1 MANTPSEA
9 ITIRMK
15 QLMKERNNMTLYRLA
30 LDSGIMHGTL
40 NRIANNENKS
50 VNFSTLIQIANGF
63 DMEVW
68 EFLNSPLFKE
78 ENLKL

>member
-1 MANTPSEA
+1 MAQITPSEA
-9 ITIRMK
+9 ITFRMK
-15 QLMKERNNMTLYRLA
+15 QLLKERNWTLYRLA
-30 LDSGIMHGTL
+30 LNSGIMHGTI

-68 EFLNSPLFKE
+68 EFLNDPLFKE